1 MYIYTRVFFFLG
13 LDLITKTES
22 PKARIFF
29 PTHPPTSPPMP
40 MPMSYMR
47 NQDLPLN
54 YYYYYY
60 YNTILIQPL

>member
-1 MYIYTRVFFFLG
+1 
-13 LDLITKTES
+13 
-22 PKARIFF
+22 
-29 PTHPPTSPPMP
+29 MP